1 MYATISSSGN
11 VLAPPTRSYKY
22 FFASPD
28 LSSETNKLITKASA
42 WLAWMMIQQNLH
54 QQFRTG
60 DKAAAI
66 VGHLKCGLRQLASNA
81 GCDIKTI
88 RQQVRRLEQMGLIK
102 ILSKQ
107 PKLSVDAETGK
118 LVRKGRFPR
127 VEIIL
132 NIGDEHLKPHKK
144 KPESIGGISD
154 PSKESNRG
162 IFPVSNMGNSDPY
175 QRVKELNTE
184 HPAENSYGVGISSDE
199 KLAPPNKSISRI
211 SSAGRLRFRPIQY
224 PNKRNN
230 SYAENLEAPK
240 SWTETDG
247 RFLQTMKR
255 LEEEER
261 QREAQNTLWEKE
273 RLSMD
278 CLS

>member
-1 MYATISSSGN
+1 MYASISSSGN
-11 VLAPPTRSYKY
+11 VLAPKNRCYQY

-28 LSSETNKLITKASA
+28 LSSETNRLITKASA
-42 WLAWMMIQQNLH
+42 WMAWVMIQQNLH

-60 DKAAAI
+60 DKEAAI

-88 RQQVRRLEQMGLIK
+88 RQQVRRLEQIGLIK

-132 NIGDEHLKPHKK
+132 NIGDEHLKPHKQK
-144 KPESIGGISD
+144 SESTGGISD
-154 PSKESNRG
+154 PSNESNRG
-162 IFPVSNMGNSDPY
+162 VLPVFNMGNSDPY
-175 QRVKELNTE
+175 QRDKELNTE
-184 HPAENSYGVGISSDE
+184 RQTSEKSEGVRLSSVQE
-199 KLAPPNKSISRI
+199 ATQIKYPPRI
-211 SSAGRLRFRPIQY
+211 PPKTHSKPRANQY

-230 SYAENLEAPK
+230 SYAEDFRAA
-240 SWTETDG
+240 SWNDDCWLRTKQM
-247 RFLQTMKR
+247 LQQQQ
-255 LEEEER
+255 L
-261 QREAQNTLWEKE
+261 QRELENQQWEKE
-273 RLSMD
+273 RMAVGCHS
-278 CLS
+278 

>member
-66 VGHLKCGLRQLASNA
+66 GGHLKCGLHQLAANA

-88 RQQVRRLEQMGLIK
+88 RQQVRRLEKIGLIK

-184 HPAENSYGVGISSDE
+184 HPAENSYGTGISSDE

-211 SSAGRLRFRPIQY
+211 SSAGRSRFRPIQY

-261 QREAQNTLWEKE
+261 KREEQNNLWEKE
-273 RLSMD
+273 RLAMD
-278 CLS
+278 CHS

>member
-28 LSSETNKLITKASA
+28 LSSETNRLITKASA

-60 DKAAAI
+60 DRTAAI

-88 RQQVRRLEQMGLIK
+88 RQQVRRLEQIGLIK

-132 NIGDEHLKPHKK
+132 NIGDEHLKPNKK
-144 KPESIGGISD
+144 KSNSIGGISD
-154 PSKESNRG
+154 PSNESNRG
-162 IFPVSNMGNSDPY
+162 IFPVSNKGISDPY
-175 QRVKELNTE
+175 QKEKELNTE
-184 HPAENSYGVGISSDE
+184 QTSGNSYGVGISSSE
-199 KLAPPNKSISRI
+199 EPAPPNKFSSRI
-211 SSAGRLRFRPIQY
+211 SSKGHFTHKMNQDSSRRKSPY
-224 PNKRNN
+224 
-230 SYAENLEAPK
+230 SENLGVPK
-240 SWTETDG
+240 SWAETDE
-247 RFLQTMKR
+247 RFVQTMKR

-261 QREAQNTLWEKE
+261 KREEQNNLWEKE
-273 RLSMD
+273 RLAMG
-278 CLS
+278 CHV

>member
-42 WLAWMMIQQNLH
+42 WLAWAMIQQNLH

-60 DKAAAI
+60 DRAAAI
-66 VGHLKCGLRQLASNA
+66 GGHLKCGLRQLASNA

-88 RQQVRRLEQMGLIK
+88 RQQVRRLEKIGLIK

-144 KPESIGGISD
+144 KSESIGGISD

-184 HPAENSYGVGISSDE
+184 HPAENSYGIGISSDE

-211 SSAGRLRFRPIQY
+211 SFAWRSKARGTQY

-261 QREAQNTLWEKE
+261 KRKAENDLWERE
-273 RLSMD
+273 RLDMECFS
-278 CLS
+278 

>member
-1 MYATISSSGN
+1 MYASISSSGN

-28 LSSETNKLITKASA
+28 LSSETNRLITKASS

-60 DKAAAI
+60 DRAAAI

-132 NIGDEHLKPHKK
+132 NIGDEHLKPNKK
-144 KPESIGGISD
+144 KSNSIGGISD
-154 PSKESNRG
+154 PSNESNRG
-162 IFPVSNMGNSDPY
+162 IFPVLNMGNSAPY
-175 QRVKELNTE
+175 QRAKELNTE
-184 HPAENSYGVGISSDE
+184 TTTGNSSRFGFPLSE
-199 KLAPPNKSISRI
+199 EQAPPNKSISRI
-211 SSAGRLRFRPIQY
+211 SSAGRSRPRPNQY

-230 SYAENLEAPK
+230 SYAEDFRVMSWSDDSWLRTKKMLQEEQIKRDLE
-240 SWTETDG
+240 
-247 RFLQTMKR
+247 
-255 LEEEER
+255 
-261 QREAQNTLWEKE
+261 NNLWEKE
-273 RLSMD
+273 RLAME
-278 CLS
+278 CHV

>member
-1 MYATISSSGN
+1 MYASISSSGN
-11 VLAPPTRSYKY
+11 VLAPKNRCYQY

-28 LSSETNKLITKASA
+28 LSSETNRLITKASA
-42 WLAWMMIQQNLH
+42 WMAWAMIQQNLH

-60 DKAAAI
+60 DKEAAI

-118 LVRKGRFPR
+118 LIRKGRFPK

-144 KPESIGGISD
+144 KSESIGGISD
-154 PSKESNRG
+154 PSNESNRG
-162 IFPVSNMGNSDPY
+162 IVPVLNMGNSAPY
-175 QRVKELNTE
+175 QRAKELNTE
-184 HPAENSYGVGISSDE
+184 HPAENSYGTGISSDE

-211 SSAGRLRFRPIQY
+211 SSAWRSKPRPNQY

-230 SYAENLEAPK
+230 SYAEDFRAA
-240 SWTETDG
+240 SWNDDCWLRTKQM
-247 RFLQTMKR
+247 LQQQQ
-255 LEEEER
+255 L
-261 QREAQNTLWEKE
+261 QRELENQQWEKE
-273 RLSMD
+273 RVAMECHS
-278 CLS
+278 

>member
-60 DKAAAI
+60 DRAAAI

-144 KPESIGGISD
+144 KSESIGGLSD

-162 IFPVSNMGNSDPY
+162 IVPVLNMGNSDPY
-175 QRVKELNTE
+175 QRDKELNTE
-184 HPAENSYGVGISSDE
+184 HPSGNSYGFGLSSDE

-211 SSAGRLRFRPIQY
+211 SFAWRSKARGTKY

-230 SYAENLEAPK
+230 SYTEDFRAT
-240 SWTETDG
+240 SWIDDCW
-247 RFLQTMKR
+247 LQTKKMLQEEQIKR
-255 LEEEER
+255 DLENR
-261 QREAQNTLWEKE
+261 KWEKE
-273 RLSMD
+273 RLAMECHS
-278 CLS
+278 